1 MSNYTIGEIARRSGF
16 SASALR
22 YYEDIGLVDPSSRTD
37 AGYRLYDDEALTRL
51 AFIARAKQLGCSL
64 EEVTDLAGIWDG
76 QQCGPVQ
83 RRFHDLV
90 TSKIRDAHAKVGE
103 LTAFAEQL
111 RHAAAQLDAEP
122 VDGPCGA
129 GCACLTSDG
138 DATAG
143 EPSPVSFGRTVTTD
157 LVDVPIAC
165 TLEAGSMPDRI
176 AAWHAVLATATDR
189 VEVDGGL
196 RIALGRDVDV
206 GELGRLV
213 AAEQQCCAFFSFLL
227 TVDAAGVAL
236 EVRAPE
242 LGAAML
248 TALFGP

>member
-1 MSNYTIGEIARRSGF
+1 MSSYTIGDIARRSGF

-22 YYEDIGLVDPSSRTD
+22 YYEDIGLVDPSGRTD

-90 TSKIRDAHAKVGE
+90 TAKIRDADAQIGE

-111 RHAAAQLDAEP
+111 RNAAAQLDAEP

-129 GCACLTSDG
+129 GCACVTGDG
-138 DATAG
+138 GATPG
-143 EPSPVSFGRTVTTD
+143 EPSPVPFGRTATTD
-157 LVDVPIAC
+157 LDDVPIAC
-165 TLEAGSMPDRI
+165 TLDARSMSDRI
-176 AAWHAVLATATDR
+176 AAWHAVLAAATDR
-189 VEVDGGL
+189 VGVDGGL
-196 RIALGRDVDV
+196 RIEFGHEVDV
-206 GELGRLV
+206 GELGRLA

-242 LGAAML
+242 LGAAIL
-248 TALFGP
+248 TDLFGP